1 MSGFNQ
7 VLAED
12 ESVNRLVPTFP
23 VLWEDPLTLFQTDSL
38 RLWQLICSNKI
49 LAEVEFVL
57 FLNKLDILDAKLKSG
72 IQFSSFVTSYKNKP
86 NETKPVARC
95 MYPLSS
101 FPRYSLTS
109 LALKIS
115 WTSSRRFIKNILR
128 SGDDY
133 IHI

>member
-12 ESVNRLVPTFP
+12 ESVNRLVRYVPRH
-23 VLWEDPLTLFQTDSL
+23 VRNSLTLFQTDSL

-49 LAEVEFVL
+49 LADVEFVL

-72 IQFSSFVTSYKNKP
+72 IQFSSFVTSYKDKP

-95 MYPLSS
+95 MYLLSS
-101 FPRYSLTS
+101 FPLC
-109 LALKIS
+109 IS
-115 WTSSRRFIKNILR
+115 HLPCF
-128 SGDDY
+128 
-133 IHI
+133 